1 MAITLRGWKAC
12 SVSLLTA
19 KGSFGATA
27 RQTRQMLRRIVSITV
42 ATQDILNFT
51 SREAEVIQETFVEIG
66 QAVYSKTIAKRH
78 AKGSEPCIEAS
89 QTRGKRPVRQVNGE
103 VEVKIE
109 DPIVRAHGIFLSAG
123 TRDLPRPRTRTGDEG
138 WRWVFGR
145 RPVGEDDDHED
156 GERILI
162 SPTNVSNDNHQPFLW
177 MTPMSA
183 PLDIDQLQTF
193 IAIVDTGSFTKAAG
207 RVFKTQSAVSMQMRR
222 LEERVGKQLFIK
234 DGRGNRLTADGDK
247 LLNYARR
254 IIRLNS
260 EAIAAFDDNRLEGT
274 LRIGTPDDYADRYM
288 PEIIG
293 RFAKTH
299 PNVELYIVC
308 EPSMDLAEKMAKG
321 ELDIAL
327 VTHNPLLRQSDVV
340 RTEPLCWVG
349 SANHPLKDDAP
360 VPLAVGRRDCQ
371 WRQLACSALDADGR
385 DYQILFTSWSSTVVA
400 AAVLAGMAVSILPE
414 SALRTGMKVL
424 TANDGFP
431 SLPPVQI
438 GLMKR
443 PGLSTS
449 LLNAITDHITACLD
463 NITPAQ
469 AEDDMDGE
477 PKTYSRYYP
486 RLRAGHMIAGW

>member
-1 MAITLRGWKAC
+1 
-12 SVSLLTA
+12 
-19 KGSFGATA
+19 
-27 RQTRQMLRRIVSITV
+27 
-42 ATQDILNFT
+42 
-51 SREAEVIQETFVEIG
+51 
-66 QAVYSKTIAKRH
+66 
-78 AKGSEPCIEAS
+78 
-89 QTRGKRPVRQVNGE
+89 
-103 VEVKIE
+103 
-109 DPIVRAHGIFLSAG
+109 
-123 TRDLPRPRTRTGDEG
+123 
-138 WRWVFGR
+138 
-145 RPVGEDDDHED
+145 
-156 GERILI
+156 
-162 SPTNVSNDNHQPFLW
+162 
-177 MTPMSA
+177 MSA

-193 IAIVDTGSFTKAAG
+193 TAIVDTGSFTKAAA

-222 LEERVGKQLFIK
+222 LEERVGKQLFVK
-234 DGRGNRLTADGDK
+234 DGRGNRLTAEGEK

-308 EPSMDLAEKMAKG
+308 EPSMSLGEKMARG

-327 VTHNPLLRQSDVV
+327 VTHNPQARQSDVV

-349 SANHPLKDDAP
+349 SSNHPLKEEAP
-360 VPLAVGRRDCQ
+360 IPLAVGRRDCS

-400 AAVLAGMAVSILPE
+400 AAVLAGMAVSVLPE

-424 TANDGFP
+424 TQNDGFP
-431 SLPPVQI
+431 PLPPVQI
-438 GLMKR
+438 GIMKR
-443 PGLSTS
+443 PGLSLS

-463 NITPAQ
+463 NINPA
-469 AEDDMDGE
+469 AIEDDFDSE
-477 PKTYSRYYP
+477 LKSFSRAYP
-486 RLRAGHMIAGW
+486 RLRAGQMIPGW